1 MNNNVMLYKQ
11 SVPVSYSMFVD
22 KDGNFGNHEVREDEA
37 SDPSAYRRSS
47 FKDEDGALL
56 LKQELEELKRDA
68 AFRRFLGGKEHK
80 DAVAIPFLRA
90 FWGHRTE
97 INDLVLQ
104 SADFLGDTPDARNVL
119 PDVVWQEPETRAVF
133 VTEMQRQ
140 EQDFYFDRI
149 SLYEGKTRAMYA
161 EKGRDWN
168 FEQVPIFVLGLADFD
183 LGRKGPDVCMY
194 EYASMD
200 ADGHGELFN
209 DKDWKM
215 MIDLPKAGN
224 NKPVAYSEQDKWL
237 FLLNNFHR
245 LGGDF
250 NKIQTELP
258 AFLKDGSFDQ
268 VLSIAENLNRIKME
282 EFMDMALELRL
293 RDRIRAGEKRG
304 EVRGK
309 EWARR
314 EMIKRLF
321 QGFPD
326 FKKESPQKIASLLG
340 VDAQLVKSVLT
351 A

>member
-90 FWGHRTE
+90 FWGHR
-97 INDLVLQ
+97 
-104 SADFLGDTPDARNVL
+104 
-119 PDVVWQEPETRAVF
+119 
-133 VTEMQRQ
+133 TEMQRQ